1 MRKSLFILALLV
13 STFILPLAACADT
26 LLDFTLTGPP
36 GVVTFT
42 LPEHPFFQD
51 TLHLVT
57 VGTRTSASFNGVSG
71 YSVDLSFFT
80 GIADFPDS
88 LLLNL
93 FSLEPS
99 LGYAFGVNLY
109 GPLLLSPYRGSDY
122 PPPAGD
128 LTGLI
133 STGDFGLTA
142 YSITTDM
149 PINYSL
155 EVTPEAATTPEPS
168 TLILLLT
175 GACGILSLAARRREG
190 RVTQV

>member
-1 MRKSLFILALLV
+1 MRKSLFILALLA
-13 STFILPLAACADT
+13 SAFILPLTAHADT

-71 YSVDLSFFT
+71 YSVDLSFYT

-128 LTGLI
+128 LTGLL
-133 STGDFGLTA
+133 STGDFDLTA

-155 EVTPEAATTPEPS
+155 EVSPEAATPPEPS

-175 GACGILSLAARRREG
+175 GAGGLLSLSARRREG

>member
-51 TLHLVT
+51 ALHLVT

-71 YSVDLSFFT
+71 YSVDLSFYT
-80 GIADFPDS
+80 GIADYPDS

-133 STGDFGLTA
+133 STGNFGLTA

-155 EVTPEAATTPEPS
+155 EVSGPRPLPPPSHPRSSCSSPEPVACS
-168 TLILLLT
+168 PSLR
-175 GACGILSLAARRREG
+175 GAG
-190 RVTQV
+190 RGG